1 MCPMFSELVKALAL
15 LLTLCFLHGVHIRL
29 WRQQPAAGRVTSGL
43 LFGGIAAISIFS
55 PVIEMQGAVFDVR
68 SVVLSMAGL
77 FGGPVVAAI
86 ATTMAAAAR
95 LWIGGAGT
103 EVGLGIIALSALMGL
118 AYRHVHARGYL
129 DIKPLPLL
137 AFGLL
142 LHALVL
148 GVAQYLPISLVLQMN
163 QTLALPLLLIS
174 LPTTALVGLLLRDVE
189 DRMATEQ
196 ALTDSAARLQ
206 AIAAAI
212 PDVLLV
218 MDDQGRYVEV
228 LSSSDKPLLAPAQAL
243 LGKTL
248 HEVMPKLQADRFL
261 DLIRLTLQHGDTP
274 SFEYEMATLSG
285 LRQFEGRARP
295 LGARVHGHAAVV
307 FIARDITQRTQAE
320 EALLESELRFRTL
333 LRDIPSIS
341 VQGYGADGT
350 TTYWNRASETLYGY
364 TAQEA
369 LGKNLLD
376 LIIPAEM
383 REPVRK
389 DITAMFATGQTIAAG
404 ELCLQR
410 KDGSPVDVFSSHTLI
425 AVPGQA
431 PEMFCIDID
440 ISARKAAEKEARYL
454 AFYDAL
460 TGLPNRRLL
469 ADRLQQVM
477 ASSARTGH
485 HAAVLFVDIDNF
497 KTLNDSRGH
506 EAGDQLLV
514 EMGRRL
520 RAILR
525 EQDTV
530 ARLGGD
536 EFVLVLQNLSQDAT
550 EAAAQVRT
558 IGELILAQ
566 VRLPCHV
573 SGQEHH
579 FTASIG
585 ATLLCQP
592 QPSAD
597 EVLKQADLAM
607 YRAKDAGRNTLCFFD
622 PDMQAAVNQRAQ
634 LESQLHEGLRHDQF
648 LLLYQ
653 PQVGIDGQVTGAE
666 VLLRWQHPD
675 KGMVSP
681 ALFIPLAEET
691 GLILPMGYWVL
702 QTALRQQARW
712 RTDPRLAHL
721 TLAIN
726 VSARQFH
733 QEDFVAQVLDLFN
746 STGADPAHIKLEL
759 TESLLLQDVNGVI
772 ATMQALKAHGVG
784 FSLDDFGTGYSSL
797 SYLKRLPLDQIKI
810 DQGFVRHVML
820 DPKDA
825 AIAHTIITL
834 ANMLGLAVIAEG
846 VETTAHHQFLLE
858 HGCRAFQ
865 GYLFGRPE
873 PLEAF
878 EQRVRQGS
886 ETRQGDSGSR

>member
-1 MCPMFSELVKALAL
+1 MFIELAKNASL
-15 LLTLCFLHGVHIRL
+15 LLALCFLHGASIRL
-29 WRQQPAAGRVTSGL
+29 WRKQPWLSQVFSGL
-43 LFGGIAAISIFS
+43 LFGGICVIGMLS
-55 PVIEMQGAVFDVR
+55 PVVMAPGVIFDAR

-77 FGGPVVAAI
+77 FGGPVVAGISAAI
-86 ATTMAAAAR
+86 AMAWR
-95 LWIGGAGT
+95 MHIGGAGT
-103 EVGLGIIALSALMGL
+103 VVGVMVILLCTLLGL
-118 AYRHVHARGYL
+118 AYRQARTRG
-129 DIKPLPLL
+129 LL
-137 AFGLL
+137 GVRPWNLLVFGLL
-142 LHALVL
+142 LHVAVFGLFQFLPPDVTQRINQALT
-148 GVAQYLPISLVLQMN
+148 LPFLLVFMLA
-163 QTLALPLLLIS
+163 TLAM
-174 LPTTALVGLLLRDVE
+174 GLLLRDVE
-189 DRMATEQ
+189 NRMVTEQ
-196 ALTDSAARLQ
+196 ALSDSAARLR
-206 AIAAAI
+206 AIADAI

-218 MDDQGRYVEV
+218 MDEQGRYVEV
-228 LSSSDKPLLAPAQAL
+228 LSSTQQSLLAPAHTL

-248 HEVMPKLQADRFL
+248 HEVMPRPEADRFL
-261 DLIRLTLQHGDTP
+261 DLIRVTLQQGDTR

-285 LRQFEGRARP
+285 VRQFEGRARP
-295 LGARVHGHAAVV
+295 LGSRVHGHAAVV

-320 EALLESELRFRTL
+320 DALRESELRFRSL
-333 LRDIPSIS
+333 LRDIPAIS

-350 TTYWNRASETLYGY
+350 TTYWNKASETLYGY
-364 TAQEA
+364 TEQEA
-369 LGKNLLD
+369 LGRNLLD

-389 DITAMFATGQTIAAG
+389 DIAAMFATGQPIPAG
-404 ELCLQR
+404 EMRLRR
-410 KDGSPVDVFSSHTLI
+410 KDGSLVDVFSSHTRI
-425 AVPGQA
+425 DVPGQA

-497 KTLNDSRGH
+497 KTLNDTRGH
-506 EAGDQLLV
+506 EVGDRLLV
-514 EMGRRL
+514 EIGQRL
-520 RAILR
+520 RASLR

-536 EFVLVLQNLSQDAT
+536 EFVLVLQNLSEDTT

-558 IGELILAQ
+558 IGELILEQ
-566 VRLPCHV
+566 VRLPCHL

-585 ATLLCQP
+585 ATLLRQP
-592 QPSAD
+592 QPTTD

-607 YRAKDAGRNTLCFFD
+607 YRAKDAGRNTLRFFD
-622 PDMQAAVNQRAQ
+622 PDMQEAINQCAQ
-634 LESQLHEGLRHDQF
+634 LETEMHEGLRLEQF

-653 PQVGIDGQVTGAE
+653 PQVDSTGRVTGAE
-666 VLLRWQHPD
+666 ALLRWQRPD
-675 KGMVSP
+675 HGLVSP

-691 GLILPMGYWVL
+691 GLILPLGQWAL
-702 QTALRQQARW
+702 ETAMFQQARW
-712 RTDPRLAHL
+712 RGDPRLAHL

-733 QEDFVAQVLDLFN
+733 QSDFVTQVLELLER
-746 STGADPAHIKLEL
+746 TGADPARIKLEL
-759 TESLLLQDVNGVI
+759 TESLLLEDVDGVI
-772 ATMQALKAHGVG
+772 ATMRALKAHGVG

-810 DQGFVRHVML
+810 DQGFVRDVML
-820 DPKDA
+820 DPRDA
-825 AIAHTIITL
+825 AIAHTIIAL
-834 ANMLGLAVIAEG
+834 AHMLGLAVIAEG
-846 VETTAHHQFLLE
+846 VETTAHYQFLLE

-878 EQRVRQGS
+878 EQRVREGGAP
-886 ETRQGDSGSR
+886 TSG